1 VITEVRKMRRT
12 IVWVGV
18 LLAGLLVGPT
28 SGVSADSKYSPGAAG
43 IGDPYF
49 PKYGNGGYDAQ
60 HYDLAIRYK
69 PKTDHL
75 WGVATIDAL
84 ATQGLS
90 SFNLDFVGLT
100 VRSIT
105 VDGAPAIWSRTKHE
119 LTVAPAAPIDDG
131 SSFTAQVTYD
141 GVPVTFFVP
150 LFGDQLQMGFIHTSD
165 GAIVAGAPQVAAFW
179 YPANDH
185 PVDRATYTFDVTV
198 PEKYGVVANGL
209 PTGTE
214 PHGDWTTYSWRA
226 NDPMAA
232 YLATIDIGK
241 WIINDYVTDRG
252 LRVIDAIDPRARHE
266 SAQKS
271 LSREEEILAFLED
284 TFGPYP
290 FETAGAIVD
299 PGAPFDMETQTRAI
313 YGDVPK
319 TFGVVHELSHMWFG
333 DLVAVNRW
341 KDTWLNEGFAI
352 YAEWLWE
359 EREGGAT
366 MREAFEAAWAEFPA
380 DGPFWQVVVADPGVA
395 DIYAWPIYMRG
406 AMTVQALRNEVG
418 DEDFWQIVDAWLDSN
433 AWATGS
439 TEEFMTL
446 AEQVSG
452 QDLDA
457 FFETW
462 LFTPEKPPKSAVM
475 AATARGSILRSR
487 TAADVSVAR
496 ARGSNL

>member
-1 VITEVRKMRRT
+1 MRRT
-12 IVWVGV
+12 IVWVAV
-18 LLAGLLVGPT
+18 LLVAGLLVWRT

-49 PKYGNGGYDAQ
+49 PNYGNGGYDVQ

-75 WGVATIDAL
+75 WGVATIDDL

-100 VRSIT
+100 IRSIT
-105 VDGAPAIWSRTKHE
+105 VDGAPATWSRTKHE
-119 LTVAPAAPIDDG
+119 LTVVPAAPIDDA

-150 LFGDQLQMGFIHTSD
+150 LFGDQLQMGFMHTSD

-214 PHGDWTTYSWRA
+214 PHGDWTKYSWKA

-252 LRVIDAIDPRARHE
+252 LRVIDAIDPRAARVCP
-266 SAQKS
+266 
-271 LSREEEILAFLED
+271 EEPL
-284 TFGPYP
+284 P
-290 FETAGAIVD
+290 
-299 PGAPFDMETQTRAI
+299 
-313 YGDVPK
+313 
-319 TFGVVHELSHMWFG
+319 
-333 DLVAVNRW
+333 
-341 KDTWLNEGFAI
+341 
-352 YAEWLWE
+352 
-359 EREGGAT
+359 
-366 MREAFEAAWAEFPA
+366 
-380 DGPFWQVVVADPGVA
+380 
-395 DIYAWPIYMRG
+395 
-406 AMTVQALRNEVG
+406 
-418 DEDFWQIVDAWLDSN
+418 
-433 AWATGS
+433 
-439 TEEFMTL
+439 
-446 AEQVSG
+446 
-452 QDLDA
+452 
-457 FFETW
+457 
-462 LFTPEKPPKSAVM
+462 
-475 AATARGSILRSR
+475 
-487 TAADVSVAR
+487 
-496 ARGSNL
+496 